1 MIDNSE
7 SDKMDCRGYK
17 EIVAAHI
24 DDALSRTEKRS
35 VEFHLKECPK
45 CARIFHW
52 ETRATRALKERL
64 SLSVSKPGLRQRLL
78 DRLEEK
84 RGAGIFGWFYGSHG
98 QAAAFALLVLFVL
111 PYLLWTGRTQD
122 NILAN
127 AVVQYQDV
135 VQGYADLSSQSLPST
150 SSTRFLDLSPWG
162 YRVLTQQSLKVT
174 GQAGRLIVYQGPE
187 NAYLLAQ
194 EFEGANL
201 ARPPAAQAV
210 RSRSHEFVIY
220 AKEGVNLIAWKEKD
234 KDLLCILV
242 SALPQNKLLDLA
254 QQVAGRS

>member
-17 EIVAAHI
+17 EIVAAHV
-24 DDALSRTEKRS
+24 DDALSQTEKRS
-35 VEFHLKECPK
+35 VEFHLKQCPK

-52 ETRATRALKERL
+52 ERRASRALKKRL
-64 SLSVSKPGLRQRLL
+64 SFTVSKPGLKERLL

-84 RGAGIFGWFYGSHG
+84 RGARIFDWFYSSTGL
-98 QAAAFALLVLFVL
+98 AAAFALLVLFAL

-127 AVVQYQDV
+127 AVVQYQNV
-135 VQGYADLSSQSLPST
+135 MQGYADLSSQSLPLT

-162 YRVLTQQSLKVT
+162 YRVLRQQSLKVT
-174 GQAGRLIVYQGPE
+174 GQEGRLIVYQGPQ

-210 RSRSHEFVIY
+210 RSRSREFVVY
-220 AKEGVNLIAWKEKD
+220 TKQGVNLIAWKEKD

-242 SALPQNKLLDLA
+242 SALPQNELLDLA